1 MKTTNFSMDLMIPSQ
16 LNKDITFNEA
26 LLKID
31 SFMSLSVINF
41 IDQKP
46 EHLKNGK
53 KFIISNGEHKNK
65 ICYKPIESKTVLL
78 HEPKA
83 GMIVFVI
90 NSSFFL
96 IFANEEWEKISLPGT
111 KLDEPVSQNKFITI
125 SQKFLLS
132 AKQPHHCLYL
142 DSDTEITIDKKMLP
156 ETSLIIKQSFNNS
169 FNIHWPVNI
178 LWENKQPHTMS
189 KSQNSMDL
197 IKLYQLPESEHL
209 LGKIIAQNF
218 NY

>member
-31 SFMSLSVINF
+31 SFMGLGVINF

-46 EHLKNGK
+46 EQLKEGE

-65 ICYKPIESKTVLL
+65 ICYQPIESKTILL

-90 NSSFFL
+90 ESSFFL
-96 IFANEEWEKISLPGT
+96 IFANDEWKKIALSGT
-111 KLDEPVSQNKFITI
+111 KLDELVGQDKFISI

-132 AKQPHHCLYL
+132 AKQSLHCLYL
-142 DSDTEITIDKKMLP
+142 DSDTEITVERKMLP
-156 ETSLIIKQSFNNS
+156 EISVIIKQSFNNS
-169 FNIHWPVNI
+169 FNITWPPNI
-178 LWENKQPHTMS
+178 LWENKQPHIMS

-197 IKLYQLPESEHL
+197 IKLYQLPESQHM

>member
-1 MKTTNFSMDLMIPSQ
+1 MKTTNFSMDLIIPSQ

-31 SFMSLSVINF
+31 SFMSLSVTNF

-46 EHLKNGK
+46 EQLKNGE
-53 KFIISNGEHKNK
+53 KFIISTGEHKNK
-65 ICYKPIESKTVLL
+65 ICYKPIESKTILL

-90 NSSFFL
+90 ESSFFL
-96 IFANEEWEKISLPGT
+96 IFANDEWKEIALSGT
-111 KLDEPVSQNKFITI
+111 KLDELVNQDKFISI

-132 AKQPHHCLYL
+132 AKQSLHCLYL
-142 DSDTEITIDKKMLP
+142 DSDTEITIEKKMLP
-156 ETSLIIKQSFNNS
+156 EISIIIKQSFNNS
-169 FNIHWPVNI
+169 FNIHWPPNI

-197 IKLYQLPESEHL
+197 IKLYQLPESQHF